1 MNNKE
6 KPTFFRRTVAYVI
19 DLFIVL
25 LLASII
31 YSMIYG
37 NDTRS
42 VKYIEDLGT
51 ITEKMNSTK
60 EKYDKKEITQE
71 EYDQAYEEYTK
82 ERDDLYYINSK
93 DTVGQSIIIVGV
105 SLIYYV
111 VLCFF
116 CKGITLGKYIMKL
129 QIVSAKEK
137 ELNIGNYLLRALFV
151 NMVLSQLFTIASVYL
166 MNKEL
171 FLTVHPKV
179 SQLLSLFLLVTI
191 LVIMYREDGRGLH
204 DLIAGTKIISTKEK
218 KEQAKEEN
226 KDNVEKVK
234 EATVI
239 DEKNIK
245 KTTKRK
251 TKKEVNKK

>member
-25 LLASII
+25 LLSSII
-31 YSMIYG
+31 YTMVYG
-37 NDTRS
+37 NDTSS
-42 VKYIEDLGT
+42 VKYIEDLRV
-51 ITEKMNSTK
+51 ITEKMGNTK
-60 EKYDKKEITQE
+60 EKLDKEEITQE
-71 EYDQAYEEYTK
+71 EYDQAYEEYVK

-93 DTVGQSIIIVGV
+93 DTVGQSIAIVGV
-105 SLIYYV
+105 SLVYYV
-111 VLCFF
+111 ILCFY

-129 QIVSAKEK
+129 KIVSAKDK

-151 NMVLSQLFTIASVYL
+151 NMVLSQLFTIACVYL

-171 FLTVHPKV
+171 FLAVHPKV
-179 SQLLSLFLLVTI
+179 SEVLSIFLLVTI
-191 LVIMYREDGRGLH
+191 LVIMYRDDGRGLH
-204 DLIAGTKIISTKEK
+204 DLIAGTKIISTKEAK
-218 KEQAKEEN
+218 VKEKEET
-226 KDNVEKVK
+226 KDNVEKVE

-239 DEKNIK
+239 DEKSIK
-245 KTTKRK
+245 KPTKKK